1 MKHFLTTLT
10 LIAVILVLAL
20 PQGSRA
26 SEDVEVSGWIPYWRA
41 SEGSKATVSHITA
54 FSEVSPFGYTVK
66 KDGTLYD
73 AMKLKSSA
81 WKKLFTAAEKNDVLV
96 LPSVMMSDSAQIHTI
111 LSDATAR
118 TKHIDSIMSEVEKHD
133 FDGIDIDYEGKRAS
147 TREYFSIF
155 LKELKSELGDKILVC
170 TIEAR
175 TPPESLYST
184 VPATLEYANDYP
196 SINEYCDRV
205 RIMTYDQ
212 QTADIKLNASATHP
226 YAPVS
231 DTRWVRKVME
241 FTKKSIDADKLSLGI
256 PTYGHEYEI
265 TVYANG
271 LYGYKK
277 LWAFN
282 PTYATNM
289 AKKKKLT
296 PARSE
301 SGEMVV
307 AYLPK
312 KLPKTS
318 EKLVLKAPEG
328 TSKAEM
334 AIYEARAYAIA
345 TGNPT
350 KVNVMWWSD
359 AGAIK
364 EKVELAR
371 ELGIRG
377 VGIFKIDG
385 GFDKG
390 LWNALK

>member
-1 MKHFLTTLT
+1 MKYLAKLTTVALLTLT
-10 LIAVILVLAL
+10 LIV
-20 PQGSRA
+20 PQPLFA
-26 SEDVEVSGWIPYWRA
+26 SDIEVSGWIPYWRTK
-41 SEGSKATVSHITA
+41 EGTKATITNINA

-66 KDGTLYD
+66 KDATLYD
-73 AMKLKSSA
+73 AMKLSGSS
-81 WKKLFTAAEKNDVLV
+81 WKKLFKTARANDVLV
-96 LPSVMMSDSAQIHTI
+96 IPSVMMSGGDQIHAV
-111 LSDATAR
+111 LSDPAVR
-118 TKHIDSIMSEVEKHD
+118 TKHIDSIIKEVEEHD

-147 TREYFSIF
+147 TREYFSTF
-155 LKELKSELGDKILVC
+155 LKELKGRLKDKLLVC

-196 SINEYCDRV
+196 SINTYCDRV

-212 QTADIKLNASATHP
+212 QTADIKLNASAVHP

-241 FTKKSIDADKLSLGI
+241 LTKKTIDADKLSLGI

-282 PTYATNM
+282 PKYATDL
-289 AKKKKLT
+289 AKKKKIT

-312 KLPKTS
+312 KLPKTT
-318 EKLVLKAPEG
+318 EKLVIDAPEG

-334 AIYEARAYAIA
+334 AIYEARAYAMA

-364 EKVELAR
+364 EKVDLAR
-371 ELGIRG
+371 ELNIRG
-377 VGIFKIDG
+377 VAIFKIDG

-390 LWNALK
+390 LWSALK

>member
-1 MKHFLTTLT
+1 MKYFY
-10 LIAVILVLAL
+10 ISLAL
-20 PQGSRA
+20 VVVLFAPQVSFA
-26 SEDVEVSGWIPYWRA
+26 SGDVEVSGWIPYWRA

-73 AMKLKSSA
+73 AMKLKNSA
-81 WKKLFTAAEKNDVLV
+81 WKKLFTSARKNHVLI
-96 LPSVMMSDSAQIHTI
+96 LPSVMMSDGAQIHAI
-111 LSDATAR
+111 LSDSTQRA
-118 TKHIDSIMSEVEKHD
+118 KHIDSIMSEVEKHD
-133 FDGIDIDYEGKRAS
+133 FDGIDIDYEGKKAS
-147 TREYFSIF
+147 TREYFSTF
-155 LKELKSELGDKILVC
+155 LKELKAELGDKILVC

-196 SINEYCDRV
+196 SINKYCDRV

-212 QTADIKLNASATHP
+212 QTADIKLNAEAAHP

-282 PTYATNM
+282 PKYATDM
-289 AKKKKLT
+289 AKKKKVT

-312 KLPKTS
+312 KLPKTP
-318 EKLVLKAPEG
+318 EKVTVKAPEDA
-328 TSKAEM
+328 SKAEM
-334 AIYEARAYAIA
+334 AIYEARAYALA

-364 EKVELAR
+364 DKADLAR

>member
-1 MKHFLTTLT
+1 MKYFLTP
-10 LIAVILVLAL
+10 IFVLVLVL
-20 PQGSRA
+20 LVPQGAIA
-26 SEDVEVSGWIPYWRA
+26 SEEVEVSGWIPYWRA
-41 SEGSKATVSHITA
+41 SEGSKAAVSHIKA

-81 WKKLFTAAEKNDVLV
+81 WKKLFSSARKNDVLI
-96 LPSVMMSDSAQIHTI
+96 LPSVMMSDGAQIHAI
-111 LSDATAR
+111 LSDASAR

-147 TREYFSIF
+147 TREHYSTF
-155 LKELKSELGDKILVC
+155 LKELKERLGEKVLVC

-175 TPPESLYST
+175 TPPESLYKV
-184 VPATLEYANDYP
+184 VPANLEYANDYP
-196 SINEYCDRV
+196 SINKYCDRV

-212 QTADIKLNASATHP
+212 QTADIKLNAGATHP

-241 FTKKSIDADKLSLGI
+241 FTKKTIDADKLSLGI

-265 TVYANG
+265 TIYANG

-277 LWAFN
+277 LWSFN
-282 PTYATNM
+282 PKYATDM
-289 AKKKKLT
+289 AKKKKIT

-312 KLPKTS
+312 KLPKTAG
-318 EKLVLKAPEG
+318 KLSVDAPEG

-334 AIYEARAYAIA
+334 AMYQARAYAMA

-364 EKVELAR
+364 EKVDLAR

-390 LWNALK
+390 LWNAIK